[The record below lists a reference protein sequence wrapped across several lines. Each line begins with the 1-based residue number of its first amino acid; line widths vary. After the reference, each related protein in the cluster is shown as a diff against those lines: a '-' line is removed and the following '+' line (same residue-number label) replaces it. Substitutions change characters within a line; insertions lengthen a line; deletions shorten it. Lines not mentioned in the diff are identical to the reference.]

1 MVVKNP
7 LCKDDDTEFKKLAA
21 IYAYAPNHATPAT
34 ADTQMQRIFTWYM
47 VKLIVLL
54 FSWTFAEL
62 LVWTKRKKLL
72 DKLLANVDVEP
83 VNEGS
88 GLDDGDPDDFLI
100 VEEEIHVFILQDSSD
115 NTRNVAVHEFNDDSD
130 SK

>member
-1 MVVKNP
+1 M
-7 LCKDDDTEFKKLAA
+7 
-21 IYAYAPNHATPAT
+21 
-34 ADTQMQRIFTWYM
+34 
-47 VKLIVLL
+47 
-54 FSWTFAEL
+54 
-62 LVWTKRKKLL
+62 
-72 DKLLANVDVEP
+72 
-83 VNEGS
+83 NEGS